1 MSIRSCSNRDCGYP
15 ETPCLR
21 RDEFYDPEADC
32 PDLRA
37 GGELDVAELFPSEFE
52 DEGEL
57 QQARGA
63 GRFWTG
69 LALGSHEALPTLTD
83 NPPVLITVAGREA
96 TGKTCLLVAQY
107 LRVANG
113 CPAIFSH
120 RFCGSRTLR
129 GFEQLS
135 NSAFAWTGAAGERI
149 VPRTNLGS
157 HREPSFL
164 HMSFRERVR
173 EGSNALRPEVTDVL
187 FTDMPGEWFHRWARN
202 AAYAANLPF
211 LSRTDVFW
219 VVVDAPRLLVDRRAD
234 RDALDL
240 LNRVLDYCEADGR
253 PVALVLTQIDLVETP
268 PPDQLQDAK
277 AWGRLGRPLGRL
289 LGRLEHH
296 TGPTGFYPVS
306 AFPGPGGAPPV
317 GIMDPLEIALQRRPV
332 QAARPTPPPT
342 NRYFDLFGRTG

>member
-129 GFEQLS
+129 LKPRR
-135 NSAFAWTGAAGERI
+135 TDTAA
-149 VPRTNLGS
+149 TGS
-157 HREPSFL
+157 HAIPD
-164 HMSFRERVR
+164 H
-173 EGSNALRPEVTDVL
+173 APWDVWSRSVAS
-187 FTDMPGEWFHRWARN
+187 EC
-202 AAYAANLPF
+202 AA
-211 LSRTDVFW
+211 T
-219 VVVDAPRLLVDRRAD
+219 RAC
-234 RDALDL
+234 R
-240 LNRVLDYCEADGR
+240 
-253 PVALVLTQIDLVETP
+253 
-268 PPDQLQDAK
+268 
-277 AWGRLGRPLGRL
+277 
-289 LGRLEHH
+289 
-296 TGPTGFYPVS
+296 S
-306 AFPGPGGAPPV
+306 
-317 GIMDPLEIALQRRPV
+317 
-332 QAARPTPPPT
+332 
-342 NRYFDLFGRTG
+342 